1 MIAFTGL
8 TLCTKRFKEA
18 EEILLTFA
26 RYIRHGIVPN
36 MFPDDNM
43 PPLYNTVDASLWY
56 FYAVYQYLHYNPA
69 AEAEAFV
76 KEQIFPHLKEIISA
90 YEKGTDFS
98 IYMED
103 DGLIHAT
110 LISFALIY
118 NTIRLAIYSKRFL
131 IHTMKLV
138 GAYPQKCR

>member
-43 PPLYNTVDASLWY
+43 PPLYNTVDASLSGT
-56 FYAVYQYLHYNPA
+56 FMRSIST
-69 AEAEAFV
+69 F
-76 KEQIFPHLKEIISA
+76 IITRS
-90 YEKGTDFS
+90 
-98 IYMED
+98 
-103 DGLIHAT
+103 L
-110 LISFALIY
+110 
-118 NTIRLAIYSKRFL
+118 RR
-131 IHTMKLV
+131 KLL
-138 GAYPQKCR
+138 